1 MKLTTIEKY
10 LKLIIIGFAIC
21 GLLVYAMILPN
32 VGQSL
37 AGNYPE
43 FAHWYYPWLIFLWIT
58 VIPCYLVLVSAWK
71 VAGNIGADRSFSY
84 ENGKYFKQIAL
95 YAGGDSIFFFLGN
108 IGLWLAGYNHPGI
121 MVVSMIL
128 VFFGFAITL
137 ASKSLAQ
144 LVDNAAELQEESEW
158 TI

>member
-21 GLLVYAMILPN
+21 GLLVYAIFLPEF
-32 VGQSL
+32 GQSM
-37 AGNYPE
+37 AYGYPE

-58 VIPCYLVLVSAWK
+58 VIPCYLVLISAWK
-71 VAGNIGADRSFSY
+71 VATNIGADKSFSY
-84 ENGKYFKQIAL
+84 ENGKCFKQIGR
-95 YAGGDSIFFFLGN
+95 YAFADSVFFFAGN
-108 IGLWLAGYNHPGI
+108 IVLWLAGYNHPGI
-121 MVVSMIL
+121 IIASMIL
-128 VFFGFAITL
+128 VFFGFSIAL